1 MTAADYNDNYSGST
15 EYIPLSA
22 FGGCEAQQTLR
33 RVGIE
38 AVFLEHRNPPFLQ
51 IARRYPEDNPL
62 GSFLHVYLDDKKAMM
77 MGTDGAILYVN
88 IATGPTRL
96 DLVIDE
102 LLQEKTTGGTFDH
115 HCSNISCLMPIIQGR
130 ARGEILPLSQKLR
143 KAAND
148 ILVNGIRKQWLMIG
162 DDIGSHR

>member
-1 MTAADYNDNYSGST
+1 MTT
-15 EYIPLSA
+15 EYIPLDS
-22 FGGCEAQQTLR
+22 FGGFEAEQTLR

-38 AVFLEHRNPPFLQ
+38 AVFLEHRSLPFLQ
-51 IARRYPEDNPL
+51 IARRYPADNPL
-62 GSFLHVYLDDKKAMM
+62 GSFLHVYLDDKKSMM
-77 MGTDGAILYVN
+77 MNIDGAILYVN
-88 IATGPTRL
+88 TATGPTRL
-96 DLVIDE
+96 DLAIDE
-102 LLQEKTTGGTFDH
+102 LLQEKITGGTFDH

>member
-1 MTAADYNDNYSGST
+1 MTT
-15 EYIPLSA
+15 EYIPLDS
-22 FGGCEAQQTLR
+22 FGGFEAEQTLR

-38 AVFLEHRNPPFLQ
+38 AVFLEHRSPPFLQ
-51 IARRYPEDNPL
+51 IVRRYPADNPL

-77 MGTDGAILYVN
+77 MDTEGAILYVN
-88 IATGPTRL
+88 TATGPTRL
-96 DLVIDE
+96 NLGIDE

-143 KAAND
+143 KAASE
-148 ILVNGIRKQWLMIG
+148 ILVHGIRRKLLIEDNG
-162 DDIGSHR
+162 DHR